1 LLDAS
6 DAPLSCKDII
16 YRFIFQSAF
25 ADSMLQSLLHI
36 VSKGIS
42 QPDRSKDTT
51 GSRRTLDGGLSIMHD
66 LADIVHVRADTM
78 DVFAD
83 LPRRHGQNTDE
94 QRNSWMFS
102 HGPCM
107 VLRNQCMVLR

>member
-1 LLDAS
+1 
-6 DAPLSCKDII
+6 
-16 YRFIFQSAF
+16 
-25 ADSMLQSLLHI
+25 
-36 VSKGIS
+36 
-42 QPDRSKDTT
+42 
-51 GSRRTLDGGLSIMHD
+51 MHD